1 MADTVTGSFFNPAN
15 GSYESLRKIGA
26 LNLKALTKLAGL
38 QLDLAT
44 LGLETSV
51 AQVKLLTVLK
61 GYDQLYAQAAL
72 LASLYGNRIAEI
84 SRETTDVFMKS
95 GGELNSIIG
104 QIFSVAKQG
113 MVVEALA
120 VTTPATLKPEAEVK
134 AVIKKP
140 ARRKAAKQAK

>member
-38 QLDLAT
+38 QFELAT

-51 AQVKLLTVLK
+51 AQVKLLTVSK
-61 GYDQLYAQAAL
+61 AYDQLYAQEAI
-72 LASLYGNRIAEI
+72 LASLYSNRIAEI
-84 SRETTDVFMKS
+84 SRDTTEVLVKS
-95 GGELNSIIG
+95 GDELNTIIG

-113 MVVEALA
+113 MVVEA
-120 VTTPATLKPEAEVK
+120 VTVAAPVTVTPETEVRTV
-134 AVIKKP
+134 AKKP
-140 ARRKAAKQAK
+140 AKRKAVKKAK

>member
-1 MADTVTGSFFNPAN
+1 MTDTVTGSFFNPVN

-38 QLDLAT
+38 QFELAT

-51 AQVKLLTVLK
+51 AQVKLLTVSK
-61 GYDQLYAQAAL
+61 AYDQLYAQEAI

-84 SRETTDVFMKS
+84 SRETTDVLMKS
-95 GGELNSIIG
+95 GDELNSIIG

-113 MVVEALA
+113 MVAEALT
-120 VTTPATLKPEAEVK
+120 VTTPASVRPETEVK
-134 AVIKKP
+134 TVLKKP
-140 ARRKAAKQAK
+140 ARRKAAKKAK

>member
-15 GSYESLRKIGA
+15 SSYESLRKIGA
-26 LNLKALTKLAGL
+26 LNMKALTKLAGL
-38 QLDLAT
+38 QFELAT

-51 AQVKLLTVLK
+51 AQVKLLTVSK
-61 GYDQLYAQAAL
+61 GYDQLYAHEAL

-84 SRETTDVFMKS
+84 SRETTDVLLKS
-95 GGELNSIIG
+95 GDELNSILG

-113 MVVEALA
+113 MVVEALT
-120 VTTPATLKPEAEVK
+120 VTTPVTVKPETEVK

-140 ARRKAAKQAK
+140 ARRKAVKKAK